1 MTLRAIKL
9 CAHVKPQ
16 KSLRLF
22 RKREST
28 AFSYVRFLD
37 FVTAWSDLL
46 GGRGLF
52 MSQAKMT
59 PCPHLNS
66 HLYSELQTQGERG
79 DGESEGVRGDEGRGE
94 GSSKQG
100 GEDPKP

>member
-1 MTLRAIKL
+1 
-9 CAHVKPQ
+9 
-16 KSLRLF
+16 
-22 RKREST
+22 
-28 AFSYVRFLD
+28 
-37 FVTAWSDLL
+37 
-46 GGRGLF
+46 